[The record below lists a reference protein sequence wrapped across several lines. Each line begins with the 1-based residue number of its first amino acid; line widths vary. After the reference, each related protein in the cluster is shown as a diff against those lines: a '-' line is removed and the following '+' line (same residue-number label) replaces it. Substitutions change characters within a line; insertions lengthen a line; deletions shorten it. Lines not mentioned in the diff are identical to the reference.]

1 MDCLDDL
8 LIGADGGS
16 WADVEAGTDVAE
28 VGTMDIGKEGTEE
41 LIESK
46 AAGEESE
53 WREETWTGI
62 GSVIEFEQV
71 IDSSYV
77 VIRVTKKSL
86 PELEDARP
94 STLVIEV
101 KGSEIKALLLIKGNM
116 FLWKSTSLDMKTV
129 FVDKSKTL

>member
-1 MDCLDDL
+1 M
-8 LIGADGGS
+8 
-16 WADVEAGTDVAE
+16 
-28 VGTMDIGKEGTEE
+28 
-41 LIESK
+41 
-46 AAGEESE
+46 
-53 WREETWTGI
+53 
-62 GSVIEFEQV
+62 
-71 IDSSYV
+71 
-77 VIRVTKKSL
+77 TKKSL